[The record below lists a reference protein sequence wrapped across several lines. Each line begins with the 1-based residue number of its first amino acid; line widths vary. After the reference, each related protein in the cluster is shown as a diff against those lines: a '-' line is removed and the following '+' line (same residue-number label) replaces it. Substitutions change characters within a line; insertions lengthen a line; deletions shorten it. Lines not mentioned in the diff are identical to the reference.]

1 MSETTPN
8 LGIPLPGA
16 LITSRR
22 LTDIQAVKSA
32 LIAIDTNLAALFGD
46 TDSITEAEANTLI
59 AAAITSLKGGVSTD
73 GDTLAKLRTL
83 ITNLDNLL
91 DTVDSRSSANSA
103 GLTSI
108 QAALNVVTLQSGENE
123 AAIDAIQAVLAS
135 DDTTLDTIQE
145 IINRVKA
152 NEADLGSVV
161 SVTGA
166 NNTVTQTMT
175 NKTISAG
182 VFTNGYQ
189 EESSESNVSGQVYPD
204 LANGSFQMLTLVGAT
219 VLNMPSS
226 AVPGKGLTLILKMGA
241 GGGHTVTWTGVT
253 WENGAAPAMD
263 LAVGKRMKLTFSSV
277 GDTWLGSV
285 AGTNY

>member
-1 MSETTPN
+1 MSETTTN

-16 LITSRR
+16 AITSRR

-32 LIAIDTNLAALFGD
+32 LIAIDTNLATLFDGLD
-46 TDSITEAEANTLI
+46 GINEAEANALI

-73 GDTLAKLRTL
+73 GDTLGKLRTL
-83 ITNLDNLL
+83 ITNLDSLL
-91 DTVDSRSSANSA
+91 ETVDNRSAANSA
-103 GLTSI
+103 SVTAI
-108 QAALNVVTLQSGENE
+108 QSALNTVTTESGQNTS
-123 AAIDAIQAVLAS
+123 AIAAIQAVLNS

-189 EESSESNVSGQVYPD
+189 EESSEINVSGQYSVDPV
-204 LANGSFQMLTLVGAT
+204 NGSFQMLTLTGAT
-219 VLNMPSS
+219 VLNMPSPL
-226 AVPGKGLTLILKMGA
+226 VPGKGMTLILKMGA
-241 GGGHTVTWTGVT
+241 GGGHTVTWNSVS
-253 WENGAAPAMD
+253 WENGAAPAID
-263 LAVGKRMKLTFSSV
+263 LAVGKRMKVTFSSV